1 MSEPTRDDAGSAA
14 PPPSADPTV
23 RVQPPPV
30 PGRAVRAQLAAG
42 ELTTP
47 PVRSDEPTV
56 HLDAPAPRDPG
67 STLELDGTLRAGV
80 VVGPK
85 PKPPRRRRRTWPWI
99 LAVVL
104 ALVVLGAVLAVMLWR
119 GATIEGDVQFLG
131 AHLRVDGDLVGWSGG
146 TVPR

>member
-1 MSEPTRDDAGSAA
+1 MSEPTRDDARSAA

-23 RVQPPPV
+23 QVEPPPV

-42 ELTTP
+42 ELATP

-56 HLDAPAPRDPG
+56 HLEGPAPRDPER
-67 STLELDGTLRAGV
+67 TLELDGTLRTGV
-80 VVGPK
+80 AVGPK
-85 PKPPRRRRRTWPWI
+85 PKPRPRRRTWPWI

-104 ALVVLGAVLAVMLWR
+104 VLLVLGAVLLVMLWR
-119 GATIEGDVQFLG
+119 GETLPGDVRFLG
-131 AHLRVDGDLVGWSGG
+131 AQLRGAGELVGG